1 LIIIHENQLENAIA
15 LSIQIPEFERPYEIE
30 EYEKRLKGNHLILT
44 AHGDETTFGFKIGY
58 DRFSDGSF
66 YSWMGGVL
74 PEFRRQGVANTLAD
88 YQENWAKEQGYKSIK
103 LKTRNKHE
111 SMITFAFERG
121 FDIIDSESNEDI
133 REMRIWLEKHL

>member
-1 LIIIHENQLENAIA
+1 VI
-15 LSIQIPEFERPYEIE
+15 SIQENKLDNALTLSQQLPEFENPYSIE
-30 EYEKRLKGNHLILT
+30 EYNNRLNGHHLILT
-44 AHGDETTFGFKIGY
+44 AHVDNHIVGFKIGY

-88 YQENWAKEQGYKSIK
+88 YQENWAKKQGYKSIK

-111 SMITFAFERG
+111 SMIVFAFERG
-121 FDIIDSESNEDI
+121 FDIIDSESNENI
-133 REMRIWLEKHL
+133 REMKIWLEKHL